1 MTDFKIGDRVFF
13 TRHYTV
19 GIIPTGYQDTGTIV
33 EDRRGP
39 SAANCQSRDRSYAV
53 RLHRENPE
61 IHSCDGAT
69 DMYHGYY
76 CDERDLKLISEMH
89 FSEQKAKPR
98 TNILRSLLMATRETK
113 DSTQDETKI

>member
-19 GIIPTGYQDTGTIV
+19 GPIPTGYQDTGTIV
-33 EDRRGP
+33 EDRR
-39 SAANCQSRDRSYAV
+39 SLYAVDRHSYAV

-61 IHSCDGAT
+61 AHSCDGAT

-76 CDERDLKLISEMH
+76 CDERDLELISEMH
-89 FSEQKAKPR
+89 FSEQKVKPR
-98 TNILRSLLMATRETK
+98 TNILRSLLMAAR
-113 DSTQDETKI
+113 QDIKSEVKP